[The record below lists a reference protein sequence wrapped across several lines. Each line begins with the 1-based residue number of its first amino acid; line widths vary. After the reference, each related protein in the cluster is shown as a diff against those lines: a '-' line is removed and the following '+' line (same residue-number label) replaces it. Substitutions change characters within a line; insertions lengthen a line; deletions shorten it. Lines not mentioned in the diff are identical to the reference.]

1 MKNLKDSILE
11 KLVINKDIKMT
22 NIGKDYWS
30 FKDMPKSDMIK
41 YVKKALKETKVKP
54 EKIMEELSGY
64 EDIDDLQQA
73 YENEELP
80 SYLIFEQK
88 LIDMLDEDDKYMN
101 YSYTILTYV
110 WIHAYDIM
118 DEIINKDV

>member
-11 KLVINKDIKMT
+11 KLVINKDTKMS

-73 YENEELP
+73 YENEELS

-88 LIDMLDEDDKYMN
+88 LIDMLDKDDKYMN
-101 YSYTILTYV
+101 CSVAIISSI